1 MEYIIA
7 IVMVGIFIAEVMISA
22 WKEEKEIDALVSKL
36 SEEQNYLLTT
46 ADVVFVKDT
55 VWIQKAMVANIK
67 EKRNKTEVRLLWFN
81 MVINNNTYNTM
92 RIADVK
98 ITKLEQEEHNLKY
111 GDYVQMYLDAKKSE
125 VKIIWN

>member
-1 MEYIIA
+1 MHYIIA
-7 IVMVGIFIAEVMISA
+7 IVMVGIFIAVVMILA
-22 WKEEKEIDALVSKL
+22 WKEKKEIDALVSKL
-36 SEEQNYLLTT
+36 SEEQKHLLTT

-92 RIADVK
+92 RIADAK
-98 ITKLEQEEHNLKY
+98 ITKVEQEEHNLKY